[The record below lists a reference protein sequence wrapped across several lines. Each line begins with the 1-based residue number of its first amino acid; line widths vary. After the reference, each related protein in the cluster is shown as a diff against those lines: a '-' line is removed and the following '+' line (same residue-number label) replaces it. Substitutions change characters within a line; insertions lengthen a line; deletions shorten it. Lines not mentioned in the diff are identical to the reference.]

1 MSRRVPTAGTGRPSV
16 DPWLSDAVTS
26 RAAPTRYDVVVIG
39 GGMAGASAA
48 HELSLDH
55 SVLLVEMESTLGH
68 HATGRSAAMYLET
81 YGGPE
86 VRALTLGSRPFLEDP
101 PEGFDRPLMSSRP
114 LLQVA
119 RPGRGEVID
128 ALHEQVRHL
137 VPAARVVDAVAAGLL
152 CPILRPGAVA
162 KGLLEP
168 DAMELDVHAIHQ
180 GYLRGLRA
188 RGGTVVRSARVAH
201 LERSGDTWVVH
212 TAAGPAARGR
222 IVVNAAGAWA
232 DEVAVAAGAAPV
244 GLTARRRTVFTIGAG
259 HVTGSDRLPLLYDV
273 DESFYVKPEGRQ
285 LLCSPADRTPVT
297 PGDAKADTV
306 QIARA
311 LDEIR
316 AFTTVDARSVL
327 TSWAGLRTFAPDEQL
342 VIGFDPVAPGLF
354 WLAGQGGY
362 GIQTAP
368 ATARLA
374 ATLVRGQAAPDD
386 LVQLGLHAAAVSP
399 ARFHWR
405 TAAPSPPGRRDG

>member
-1 MSRRVPTAGTGRPSV
+1 
-16 DPWLSDAVTS
+16 
-26 RAAPTRYDVVVIG
+26 
-39 GGMAGASAA
+39 MAGASAA

-55 SVLLVEMESTLGH
+55 SVLLLEMESTLGY

-101 PEGFDRPLMSSRP
+101 PEGFDRPLMSPRP

-128 ALHEQVRHL
+128 ALHEQVHHL
-137 VPAARVVDAVAAGLL
+137 VPAARVVDAAAAGLL
-152 CPILRPGAVA
+152 CPILRPGAVS
-162 KGLLEP
+162 KGLFEP

-188 RGGTVVRSARVAH
+188 RGGTVVRSTRVAH
-201 LERSGDTWVVH
+201 LDRNDGSWLVR
-212 TAAGPAARGR
+212 TATGPVARGR

-244 GLTARRRTVFTIGAG
+244 GLTARRRTVFTIG
-259 HVTGSDRLPLLYDV
+259 TGGVAASDHLPLLYDV
-273 DESFYVKPEGRQ
+273 DESFYVRPEGRQ
-285 LLCSPADRTPVT
+285 LLCSPADRTAVA
-297 PGDAKADTV
+297 PGDAKPDTLEV
-306 QIARA
+306 ARA

-316 AFTTVDARSVL
+316 AVTTVDARSVI
-327 TSWAGLRTFAPDEQL
+327 TSWAGLRTFAPDEQF
-342 VIGFDPVAPGLF
+342 VVGFDPVAPGLF

-374 ATLVRGQAAPDD
+374 AGLVRGHAVPDD
-386 LVQLGLHAAAVSP
+386 LVRLGLDAAALS
-399 ARFHWR
+399 
-405 TAAPSPPGRRDG
+405 PGRFR